1 MTATKTTLVF
11 HRPLRCSTIIS
22 KKQASS
28 RVIGRQGTFIKQLQ
42 RESGC
47 KINTLNDTELRSG
60 LKARVMNVCGTN
72 SSMSKGLYLIARKI
86 ASRWEYAPEW
96 EGGDPT
102 LPSGQG
108 LPSAPTAAHSLP
120 PPDSSSMDV
129 DSGRD
134 SGGRRQRG
142 QRGRGGRDR
151 GDDLDRY
158 DRDGGRN
165 GRSGESDRRGGGGS
179 GSDRGSSARDSGGG
193 RYGRGGRDSHDSGGR
208 DGSSK
213 SSRGAAPPLQ
223 TTSAPWI
230 MDQPSAAAPPAHVPA
245 PAPVGSSAA
254 AVAAAASA
262 EAWQRLL
269 GQIPATARESLGFGA
284 MPVPATAAAAA
295 DMFGQ
300 LSGRAAVASVAPQ
313 QQLHQA
319 PQVCVCVCVCDS
331 SCSAPTVLIP
341 AEQIYM

>member
-1 MTATKTTLVF
+1 MPGNRYSCIYCPFLY
-11 HRPLRCSTIIS
+11 STVVC

-72 SSMSKGLYLIARKI
+72 NSMSKGLYLIARKI

-108 LPSAPTAAHSLP
+108 LPTAPTAAHSLP
-120 PPDSSSMDV
+120 PPDV
-129 DSGRD
+129 DADSPRD

-142 QRGRGGRDR
+142 QRGRGGRER

-158 DRDGGRN
+158 DRDGGRS
-165 GRSGESDRRGGGGS
+165 GRSGESDRRGGGGG
-179 GSDRGSSARDSGGG
+179 GSDRGSSARESGGG
-193 RYGRGGRDSHDSGGR
+193 RYGRGGGGRDSHDGGGR

-230 MDQPSAAAPPAHVPA
+230 TDPQSAAAPAAPVPG
-245 PAPVGSSAA
+245 PAPVGSNAA

-300 LSGRAAVASVAPQ
+300 LSGRTAVASAAPPQ
-313 QQLHQA
+313 QLQQA
-319 PQVCVCVCVCDS
+319 PQVCVPQVFVIQVIQH
-331 SCSAPTVLIP
+331 PP
-341 AEQIYM
+341 R